1 MGLFSGVLDAVTSVA
16 KPITQAISP
25 IAPLLGGAAGAVGSY
40 LGTTSANQANIA
52 QTDKQM
58 DFQERMSNTSYQR
71 AVEDMRA
78 AGINPM
84 LAAMRGGASTPG
96 GAAYTA
102 QMPQIAD
109 IVTPAVQAG
118 AGVLGSASQAYKT
131 QAETKVV
138 ETFGL
143 AQAEANLNQTMAQ
156 TALTIEQ
163 RQNVIEDT
171 KKKAQEIA
179 NLKSTNAQILATTE
193 FLKAQTQTE
202 SFKQLNYK
210 QQTAML
216 AAQTKQIWAQAQLT
230 GNQVQAELASDNLKR
245 TLEEYGPVG
254 KVIGGVFTAL
264 RSLMR

>member
-1 MGLFSGVLDAVTSVA
+1 MFD
-16 KPITQAISP
+16 PITTAALIS
-25 IAPLLGGAAGAVGSY
+25 AGASLIG
-40 LGTTSANQANIA
+40 GERANDARADAAAAANAASAASTQ
-52 QTDKQM
+52 QQM
-58 DFQERMSNTSYQR
+58 EFQERMSNTSYQR
-71 AVEDMRA
+71 AVADMRA

-109 IVTPAVQAG
+109 VVTPAVQSG
-118 AGVLGSASQAYKT
+118 VGVLGSASQAYKT
-131 QAETKVV
+131 QAETKIV

-143 AQAEANLNQTMAQ
+143 AQAEANLNQTLAQ

-163 RQNVIEDT
+163 RNNVIEDT
-171 KKKAQEIA
+171 KKKGQEIA
-179 NLKSTNAQILATTE
+179 NLKSANDQILAMTD

-202 SFKQLNYK
+202 SFKQLNFK
-210 QQTAML
+210 QQTEML
-216 AAQTKQIWAQAQLT
+216 AAQTRQLFAQAQLT

-245 TLEEYGPVG
+245 KLEEYGPVG
-254 KVIGGVFTAL
+254 KVIGGIFTAM

>member
-1 MGLFSGVLDAVTSVA
+1 MLD
-16 KPITQAISP
+16 PITTAALVS
-25 IAPLLGGAAGAVGSY
+25 AGASLIG
-40 LGTTSANQANIA
+40 GERANQARADAAAAANEA
-52 QTDKQM
+52 SAASTQQQM
-58 DFQERMSNTSYQR
+58 QFQERMSNTSYQR
-71 AVEDMRA
+71 AVADMRA

-96 GAAYTA
+96 GSSYTA

-109 IVTPAVQAG
+109 VVTPAIQSGV
-118 AGVLGSASQAYKT
+118 GVLGSASQAYKT

-143 AQAEANLNQTMAQ
+143 AQAEANLNQTLAQ
-156 TALTIEQ
+156 TALTVEQ
-163 RQNVIEDT
+163 RNNVIEDT
-171 KKKAQEIA
+171 KKKGEEIA
-179 NLKSTNAQILATTE
+179 NLKSTNAQILAMTD

-210 QQTAML
+210 QQTDML
-216 AAQTKQIWAQAQLT
+216 AAQTKQLFAQSQLT

-245 TLEEYGPVG
+245 KLEEYGPVG
-254 KVIGGVFTAL
+254 KVIGGIFTAM